1 MWDFMPGV
9 YPSYLEQRLM
19 GAKFSAIIRGLNGYQ
34 ARIIH
39 DFSSGGMGVWF
50 NRFAIRD
57 VLAAE
62 ILGLLKAPDLEILEQ
77 NPGFLQLAG
86 A

>member
-1 MWDFMPGV
+1 MLGV
-9 YPSYLEQRLM
+9 YPSYLEQSLM
-19 GAKFSAIIRGLNGYQ
+19 GAKLSVITRGLNGYQ

-39 DFSSGGMGVWF
+39 DFSTGRMGVCF

-62 ILGLLKAPDLEILEQ
+62 ILGLLKAPGLEILGQ
-77 NPGFLQLAG
+77 NPGFWQLAG